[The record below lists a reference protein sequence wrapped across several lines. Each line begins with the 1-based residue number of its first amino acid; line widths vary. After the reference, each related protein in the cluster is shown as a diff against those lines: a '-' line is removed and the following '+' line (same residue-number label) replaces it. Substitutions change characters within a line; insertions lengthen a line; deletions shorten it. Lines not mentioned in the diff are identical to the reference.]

1 MKPQNPLLVDTGRG
15 FSVFYRKRHLYNTLT
30 PVESV
35 ERKVRHIK
43 ILPKTV
49 LFIPSPLLFY
59 GIEPLLQNLPDDCLV
74 LAIETDQKLFN
85 LYEKTGT
92 SVPRDSRFHYIGND
106 IQEAL
111 QILRQAGIHHFRRVS
126 MITLTGGYLLNK
138 DEYQRIL
145 GVLEAAVKE
154 FWQNRMTEIH
164 MAPLWIRNIFLN
176 MASLTEEHQDRIING
191 NFTGIEH
198 SRPVLVTG
206 AGESLEESIPQIKR
220 HQHEIALVAVDT
232 AVSALLKS
240 GITPD
245 YIVAVDAQVYNLFD
259 FIGLTKS
266 SIPLFFDL
274 TCYPSIVRNFNG
286 PLYPFLSVFND
297 NTLITRVRSQFKDL
311 AMLPPLGSVGITAV
325 YIALMMSSG
334 PVIHTGLDFSYILG
348 KSHARGTPFQSS
360 ILFDTTRLIPVENI
374 DIFLTRPYRKTED
387 KRGAMRLSN
396 TILYSYALLMNAYF
410 GKEKRLYDLG
420 TLGLRSAGRIIQEID
435 EAIGEEGSI
444 PAAGEDASAKRS
456 VTEPG
461 LVKNISFLEEELKK
475 IEELHS
481 GLYRFLAGEVSDRE
495 AVKKLLSSMDYLF
508 KHFPDFP
515 PKDEASPD
523 YIKRVLLSAEYFRG
537 ILTKS
542 LSITLEDRKK
552 S

>member
-15 FSVFYRKRHLYNTLT
+15 FSVYYRNRHLYNTQT
-30 PVESV
+30 PVDSV
-35 ERKVRHIK
+35 ERKVRHLK

-59 GIEPLLQNLPDDCLV
+59 GIDPLLKNLPDNCLA
-74 LAIETDQKLFN
+74 LAFETDQRLFN
-85 LYEKTGT
+85 LYESTGAT
-92 SVPRDSRFHYIGND
+92 IPQDSRFHYIGND

-138 DEYQRIL
+138 EEYQRIR
-145 GVLEAAVKE
+145 GSLEAAVKE

-164 MAPLWIRNIFLN
+164 MSPLWIKNIFLN
-176 MASLTEEHQDRIING
+176 MAFLAEHQDRIIKG
-191 NFTGIEH
+191 DFTGIEN

-220 HQHEIALVAVDT
+220 HQHEMAIVAVDT

-259 FIGLTKS
+259 FMGLRKS

-274 TCYPSIVRNFNG
+274 TCYPPIVRNFNG

-325 YIALMMSSG
+325 FIALLMSNG

-360 ILFDTTRLIPVENI
+360 ILFATTRLLPVENI
-374 DIFLTRPYRKTED
+374 DIFLKRPYRKIKD
-387 KRGAMRLSN
+387 KRGVMRLTN

-420 TLGLRSAGRIIQEID
+420 NLGLGSAGRIIEEID
-435 EAIGEEGSI
+435 EAIIEEGSI
-444 PAAGEDASAKRS
+444 PAAGEDAPTIRS
-456 VTEPG
+456 VSEPEV
-461 LVKNISFLEEELKK
+461 LKNISFLEEELKK
-475 IEELHS
+475 IDELHS
-481 GLYRFLAGEVSDRE
+481 GLYRFLTGEVSNRE

-508 KHFPDFP
+508 KHFPDYP

-542 LSITLEDRKK
+542 LSITFKDRKK